1 MSRGQWQVR
10 PIAIS
15 KRRASAH
22 HALSTPSVFKL
33 SPNPVSGSD
42 KAPSSSPLAGSG
54 FFKTANQN
62 HHQPM
67 LSLATYSKTRSMQKP
82 THHPLELLEDSEVHA
97 TVSAGSGWGLSMPSP
112 IEVVRDVDD
121 VFGSCCGT
129 SSSSAVKTI

>member
-1 MSRGQWQVR
+1 MR
-10 PIAIS
+10 IKTKEANIS
-15 KRRASAH
+15 ASIY
-22 HALSTPSVFKL
+22 
-33 SPNPVSGSD
+33 GG
-42 KAPSSSPLAGSG
+42 PSSIAPLRIFAFLSYKPKPGKQIIIG
-54 FFKTANQN
+54 FFKRANQN

-97 TVSAGSGWGLSMPSP
+97 AVSAGSGWGLSMPSP